1 MPGDTSKLV
10 DIVPFKKAK
19 KAFEIEYVAEAL
31 RYTEGNVSAAAVLAE
46 KDRKDFY
53 DLISR
58 TGLKQADFRPAK
70 D

>member
-1 MPGDTSKLV
+1 MPKDTSKFGNIL
-10 DIVPFKKAK
+10 PFKRAK
-19 KAFEIEYVAEAL
+19 LAFEREYVAEVL
-31 RYTEGNVSAAAVLAE
+31 RYTNGNMSKAAKLAE